1 MAIFA
6 EVTENECISE
16 MSTYIVDLIQG
27 WAEVS
32 KQISRSTISV
42 LISPQNIIVVEK
54 WYSRP
59 SCTNPVH
66 WVDFTSITN

>member
-54 WYSRP
+54 
-59 SCTNPVH
+59 
-66 WVDFTSITN
+66 